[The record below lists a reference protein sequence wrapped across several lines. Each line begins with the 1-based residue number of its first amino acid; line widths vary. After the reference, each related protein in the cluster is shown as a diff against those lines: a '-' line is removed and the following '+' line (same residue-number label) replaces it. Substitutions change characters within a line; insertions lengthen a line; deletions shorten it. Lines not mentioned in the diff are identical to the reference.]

1 MVEPTPQRAE
11 KYEFRRTDR
20 ISKEQMRAISGLH
33 ENLARSLSVSVST
46 YLRAYVAVRLLSIEQ
61 IAFQEFVLSLPA
73 PTSLVALDLSPF
85 EANAVLEISPSL
97 VFPVLEVLLGGSG
110 KVQTAISREIT
121 EIEQS
126 VFESFLRIVVHD
138 LRASWRPIAEL
149 AFRVVAQETEPTQFQ
164 GVPQNEAVIAVSLEV
179 KMGESIGM
187 MNLAIPSIVV
197 KMLRQRIDQQSIT
210 RRAEPTEVEQRRNR
224 TLLDPGQMLL
234 DARLEGLSL
243 PAGSLASLDVGDV
256 LLFDLPAWT
265 PLTLSLNGVA
275 KFNGEIRDAN
285 DRQVFYVNE
294 PILDE

>member
-1 MVEPTPQRAE
+1 
-11 KYEFRRTDR
+11 
-20 ISKEQMRAISGLH
+20 MRAISGLH

-46 YLRAYVAVRLLSIEQ
+46 YLRAYVGVRLLSIEQ

-164 GVPQNEAVIAVSLEV
+164 GVPQNEAVIAVSLEG

-275 KFNGEIRDAN
+275 KFTGEIRDAN

>member
-1 MVEPTPQRAE
+1 
-11 KYEFRRTDR
+11 
-20 ISKEQMRAISGLH
+20 MRAISGLH

-46 YLRAYVAVRLLSIEQ
+46 YLRAYVGVRLLSIEQ

>member
-1 MVEPTPQRAE
+1 VVEPTPQRAE

-46 YLRAYVAVRLLSIEQ
+46 YLRAYVGVRLLSIEQ

>member
-46 YLRAYVAVRLLSIEQ
+46 YLRAYVGVRLLSIEQ

-243 PAGSLASLDVGDV
+243 PAGSLASLGVGDV

>member
-1 MVEPTPQRAE
+1 
-11 KYEFRRTDR
+11 
-20 ISKEQMRAISGLH
+20 
-33 ENLARSLSVSVST
+33 
-46 YLRAYVAVRLLSIEQ
+46 
-61 IAFQEFVLSLPA
+61 
-73 PTSLVALDLSPF
+73 
-85 EANAVLEISPSL
+85 
-97 VFPVLEVLLGGSG
+97 
-110 KVQTAISREIT
+110 
-121 EIEQS
+121 
-126 VFESFLRIVVHD
+126 
-138 LRASWRPIAEL
+138 
-149 AFRVVAQETEPTQFQ
+149 
-164 GVPQNEAVIAVSLEV
+164 
-179 KMGESIGM
+179 MGESIGM

-243 PAGSLASLDVGDV
+243 PAGSLASLSVGDV